1 MPELAG
7 SEAAGPERERP
18 LAEQVA
24 ATARALVAA
33 GLIEAF
39 GHVSVRLDDGGALI
53 TPTTP
58 LGATTAS
65 EVVRVDAAGVA
76 EDPAAPVPLEVPLHL
91 AIYRAR
97 PDVHAICRGHG
108 PSMVAWGASRRDLPL
123 RHGLGLL
130 AGTEVRVHPERD
142 LITTAEVADDVAR
155 TLAAD
160 RCVLLWGNGG
170 LATGADLL
178 DAATRLWFLEERA
191 QVALATASAGSP
203 RPDTRPDSLPDP
215 PLADAWTRRAR
226 HSEPELVRA
235 RAWFAATYLPGADP
249 STDTITSND
258 TPDDPEERT

>member
-1 MPELAG
+1 MAEPTGAE
-7 SEAAGPERERP
+7 

-39 GHVSVRLDDGGALI
+39 GHVSARLDDGGALI

-58 LGATTAS
+58 LVATTA
-65 EVVRVDAAGVA
+65 EQVVRVDAAGVA
-76 EDPAAPVPLEVPLHL
+76 DDPTARPPLEVPLHL

-108 PSMVAWGASRRDLPL
+108 RAMVAWGTRRRALPL
-123 RHGLGLL
+123 HHGLGLL
-130 AGTEVRVHPERD
+130 AGTEVRVHPDRD
-142 LITTAEVADDVAR
+142 LVTTAEVADDVAR
-155 TLAAD
+155 TLATD

-170 LATGADLL
+170 LATGTDLL

-191 QVALATASAGSP
+191 QVALTAP
-203 RPDTRPDSLPDP
+203 PDTDTPDDARLGADQ
-215 PLADAWTRRAR
+215 PLGDDWTGRGR

-235 RAWFAATYLPGADP
+235 RAWFAATYLAGPL
-249 STDTITSND
+249 SND
-258 TPDDPEERT
+258 TTTSDDTTTPNDTTTHPEERT

>member
-1 MPELAG
+1 MAEPAG
-7 SEAAGPERERP
+7 SGLDGP

-39 GHVSVRLDDGGALI
+39 GHVSARLDDGGSLI

-58 LGATTAS
+58 LGVTTAQQ
-65 EVVRVDAAGVA
+65 VVRVDAAGVA
-76 EDPAAPVPLEVPLHL
+76 ADASARPPLEVPLHL

-108 PSMVAWGASRRDLPL
+108 RAMVAWGASRRDLPVH
-123 RHGLGLL
+123 HGLGLL
-130 AGTEVRVHPERD
+130 AGTEVRVHPDRD
-142 LITTAEVADDVAR
+142 LVTTPEVADDVAR
-155 TLAAD
+155 TLATD

-178 DAATRLWFLEERA
+178 DAATRMWFLEERA
-191 QVALATASAGSP
+191 QVALAAP
-203 RPDTRPDSLPDP
+203 PDDAQLDADP
-215 PLADAWTRRAR
+215 PLADAWTRRGR

-235 RAWFAATYLPGADP
+235 RAWFAATYLSGADTSNDSIT
-249 STDTITSND
+249 STDTPTSND
-258 TPDDPEERT
+258 TITTDPEERT